1 MGKSGCHFA
10 FLGIETGSHRIQRE
24 IKKGLNLALLP
35 EKIALLKRNGI
46 NVGGFFMIGFPNE
59 TREEIDQTVNLA
71 LSLDIDVAAISVFVP
86 LPGSELFEQL
96 PDQVTRRFTD
106 CAFQNACNDLSQ
118 VPSDELHAIAAK
130 AFFRLSLKPSRTLFF
145 LKNLNSFH
153 KWKHLGGSL
162 SRHVRNVLTITL

>member
-1 MGKSGCHFA
+1 MRVMLTRPQSTLVSYRFPDIG
-10 FLGIETGSHRIQRE
+10 LGYLATG
-24 IKKGLNLALLP
+24 L
-35 EKIALLKRNGI
+35 RNA
-46 NVGGFFMIGFPNE
+46 GFTPVLHVP
-59 TREEIDQTVNLA
+59 VNLA

-162 SRHVRNVLTITL
+162 SRHVRNVLTITS